1 MMRRQKISDRV
12 TEFILTRKTE
22 ELAMLKVSK
31 IAATFGV
38 NPSYLSRIFKG
49 DKDITL
55 NEFITGE
62 KMFRSVGLLKK
73 DRHITMDDLARIVG
87 FSRADYFITL
97 FKNYYG
103 VHPKKF
109 KKARRSRRA
118 DGLFREG
125 RE

>member
-1 MMRRQKISDRV
+1 MHKQKISDRV
-12 TEFILTRKTE
+12 TEFILTRETND
-22 ELAMLKVSK
+22 LAMLKVSN

-62 KMFRSVGLLKK
+62 KMFRSIGLLKNEK
-73 DRHITMDDLARIVG
+73 QITMDDIARIVG

-103 VHPKKF
+103 IHPKRF
-109 KKARRSRRA
+109 KRTRRFKRTM
-118 DGLFREG
+118 
-125 RE
+125 

>member
-1 MMRRQKISDRV
+1 MRKQKISDRV
-12 TEFILTRKTE
+12 TEFILTRE
-22 ELAMLKVSK
+22 MDQLAMLKVSS
-31 IAATFGV
+31 IASTFNV

-62 KMFRSVGLLKK
+62 KMFRSALLLKK
-73 DRHITMDDLARIVG
+73 DRHVTMDELARIVG

-97 FKNYYG
+97 FKNYFG

-109 KKARRSRRA
+109 KKNRKKRKR
-118 DGLFREG
+118 F
-125 RE
+125 

>member
-1 MMRRQKISDRV
+1 MRKKKISDRV
-12 TEFILTRKTE
+12 TEFVLTRDTKD
-22 ELAMLKVSK
+22 LGALRVAN
-31 IAATFGV
+31 IAANFNV

-62 KMFRSVGLLKK
+62 KMYRSVDLLRK
-73 DRHITMDDLARIVG
+73 DKDITMDELAQIVG

-97 FKNYYG
+97 FKNYFG

-109 KKARRSRRA
+109 RKGRRA
-118 DGLFREG
+118 RA
-125 RE
+125 

>member
-1 MMRRQKISDRV
+1 MRKRKISDRV
-12 TEFILTRKTE
+12 TEFVLTRETPD
-22 ELAMLKVSK
+22 LGSLRVAN
-31 IAATFGV
+31 IAATFDV

-62 KMFRSVGLLKK
+62 KMYRSVNLLRKEK
-73 DRHITMDDLARIVG
+73 DLTMDELAKVVG

-97 FKNYYG
+97 FKNYFG

-109 KKARRSRRA
+109 RKSRR
-118 DGLFREG
+118 LRH
-125 RE
+125 